1 MIKIDRKNHICELSG
16 SSDEIFKEVQFTLH
30 KIIYL
35 TVAKTG
41 GDFAKAAIAT
51 CIALAE
57 SIINVD
63 KDIRS
68 KLEKR
73 DNSEVKQ

>member
-1 MIKIDRKNHICELSG
+1 MKFSKKFSLRFHR
-16 SSDEIFKEVQFTLH
+16 
-30 KIIYL
+30 IIYL

-41 GDFAKAAIAT
+41 GDFATAATAT
-51 CIALAE
+51 CLALAE

-73 DNSEVKQ
+73 DNSEMKQ